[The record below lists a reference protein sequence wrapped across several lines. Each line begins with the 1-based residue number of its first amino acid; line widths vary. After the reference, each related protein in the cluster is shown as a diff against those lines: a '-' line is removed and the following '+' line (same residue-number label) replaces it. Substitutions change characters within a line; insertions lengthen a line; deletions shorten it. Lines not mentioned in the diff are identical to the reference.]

1 MIYVGYTILI
11 LFLIMCLYT
20 ISFCICEMF
29 RTQYVDNRT
38 GVIYYPCSKFIDEN
52 GKHFILQSS
61 KDCHYTTVSEEVL
74 KERFNKK

>member
-1 MIYVGYTILI
+1 MIYVGYTILV

-20 ISFCICEMF
+20 ISFCIYEMF
-29 RTQYVDNRT
+29 RAQYVDNRT

-52 GKHFILQSS
+52 DKHFILQSS
-61 KDCHYTTVSEEVL
+61 KDGHYTTVSEEVL